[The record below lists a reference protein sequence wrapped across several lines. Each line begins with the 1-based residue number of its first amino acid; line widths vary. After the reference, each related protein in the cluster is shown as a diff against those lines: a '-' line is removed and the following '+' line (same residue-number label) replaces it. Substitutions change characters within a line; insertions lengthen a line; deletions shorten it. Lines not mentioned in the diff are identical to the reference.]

1 MNRILFSSARARAL
15 PLLAALVSTLA
26 VAHPARALTDAELA
40 AKSSPADKAQAV
52 LGDLGKKNAG
62 YKDMRSDVEMS
73 IRDASGGEVKRH
85 FHIDVLEKPAQ
96 DDGDRS
102 LLTFDSPADVKGTA
116 LLSHAQPGGDD
127 EQWVYLPSSKRV
139 KRIAQ
144 TSSSKSGAFMG
155 SEFTYEDLTGAD
167 ARRYNWTFVG
177 TEPCNGGTCA
187 KLEATPKDGNSAYSK
202 RIVSIEIGQSRVQA
216 VDFFD
221 RGGALLKSLHY
232 GNYTQVPGAGGSSYW
247 RAASWTMDN
256 KQTKRTTVLS
266 FSGMKVGTGLNA
278 ADFSSSKLEANR

>member
-1 MNRILFSSARARAL
+1 MNRTFVSA
-15 PLLAALVSTLA
+15 LLAFVPAALATVTFAPS
-26 VAHPARALTDAELA
+26 AHALTDAELA
-40 AKSSPADKAQAV
+40 ARSSPADKAQAV
-52 LGDLGKKNAG
+52 LVDLGKKNGG

-73 IRDASGGEVKRH
+73 IKDASGSEVKRH
-85 FHIDVLEKPAQ
+85 FHIDVLEKQAQ

-144 TSSSKSGAFMG
+144 TASSKSGAFMG

-167 ARRYNWTFVG
+167 ARRYNWSFVG
-177 TEPCNGGTCA
+177 TESCNGVTCA
-187 KLEATPKDGNSAYSK
+187 KLEATPKDGSSAYAR
-202 RIVSIEIGQSRVQA
+202 RIVSIEIGQERVQS

-221 RGGALLKSLHY
+221 RSGALLKSLHY
-232 GNYTQVPGAGGSSYW
+232 GNYAQVAGAGGSSYW
-247 RAASWTMDN
+247 RASSWTMDN

-266 FSGMKVGTGLNA
+266 FSAMKVGTGLSA
-278 ADFSSSKLEANR
+278 GDFSSAKLDANR

>member
-1 MNRILFSSARARAL
+1 MNRCLATLLVAL
-15 PLLAALVSTLA
+15 VPAALLSVTAAPSA
-26 VAHPARALTDAELA
+26 SALTDAELA

-52 LGDLGKKNAG
+52 LADLGKKNGG
-62 YKDMRSDVEMS
+62 YRDMRSDVEMS
-73 IRDASGGEVKRH
+73 IKDASGSEVKRH
-85 FHIDVLEKPAQ
+85 FHIDVLEKQAQ

-144 TSSSKSGAFMG
+144 TASSKSGAFMG

-167 ARRYNWTFVG
+167 ARRYDWTFLG
-177 TEPCNGGTCA
+177 TESCNGVTCA
-187 KLEATPKDGNSAYSK
+187 KLQATPRDGNSAYAR
-202 RIVSIEIGQSRVQA
+202 RIVSIEIGQSRVQS

-221 RGGALLKSLHY
+221 KGGALLKSLRDD
-232 GNYTQVPGAGGSSYW
+232 NYTQVPGAAGSSYW
-247 RAASWTMDN
+247 RASSWTMDN
-256 KQTKRTTVLS
+256 KQTHRTTVLS
-266 FSGMKVGTGLNA
+266 FSGMKVGTGLSA
-278 ADFSSSKLEANR
+278 GDFSSAKLDANR